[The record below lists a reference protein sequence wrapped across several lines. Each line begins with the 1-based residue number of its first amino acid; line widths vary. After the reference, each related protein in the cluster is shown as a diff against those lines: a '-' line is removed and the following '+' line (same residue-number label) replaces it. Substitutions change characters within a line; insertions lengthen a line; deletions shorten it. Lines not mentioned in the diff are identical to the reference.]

1 VRVFGGCGAVEGD
14 PESGE
19 TETAMVFS
27 LIPDAVKVMPHEVNP
42 KLREGPP
49 GRAEKYLAGSL
60 LLQSAVQASI
70 CKTVTADYAR
80 HVRQLGGHGPEV
92 FREFLDREYEK
103 PKQPEENRDTKDRRF
118 RYATGTVRNFKA
130 ACIHHACLAG
140 MPWTR
145 GDSRLC
151 EMVLTGYE
159 ATNA

>member
-1 VRVFGGCGAVEGD
+1 
-14 PESGE
+14 
-19 TETAMVFS
+19 
-27 LIPDAVKVMPHEVNP
+27 MPHEVNP

-80 HVRQLGGHGPEV
+80 HVGQLGGHGPEV